1 VCGDGVT
8 ARIIAVNLT
17 SMLYCLR
24 SKDVCADVIRACV
37 NDAHMADVLVAKV
50 DCVER
55 ISKKQT
61 KEEIFTKLDRSVFDP
76 DESFVD

>member
-1 VCGDGVT
+1 
-8 ARIIAVNLT
+8 
-17 SMLYCLR
+17 MLYCLR

-37 NDAHMADVLVAKV
+37 NDAHMADVLVAIV

-61 KEEIFTKLDRSVFDP
+61 KEEIFTELDRDVLDRDISVID
-76 DESFVD
+76 